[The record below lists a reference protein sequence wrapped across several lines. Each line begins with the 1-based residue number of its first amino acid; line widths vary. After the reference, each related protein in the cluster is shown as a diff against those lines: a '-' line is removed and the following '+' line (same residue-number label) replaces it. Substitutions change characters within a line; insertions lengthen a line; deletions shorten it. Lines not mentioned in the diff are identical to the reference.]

1 MSKSLVLLLIALLCA
16 SILLIAVRPSY
27 GDVTTN
33 SWVTRAPMPTARSDL
48 GTAVVDN
55 KIYAIGGLVLFAQDQ
70 EQTQSKEVGVNEV
83 YDPTNNS
90 WTERSSMPIPSS
102 DFATA
107 VYQGKI
113 YCIGGGV
120 TNVFNESTQTW
131 ESKNSEGFNQ
141 VYDPLIDKWENK
153 TAMPIPEIS
162 SQANVL
168 NGKIYL
174 LGGYPNASIVEMYN
188 PASDSWTIMT
198 PIPVGFNGASVVYDN
213 KLYAIGSMNWNQ
225 PQTIVYDPQNNSWS
239 IEWKP
244 SDFIGQSIAVA
255 TSGAYAP
262 QKIYVLTIPIGS
274 PTNTVIEN
282 KVFDPTNQSWAEGS
296 AVPTTRGRGY
306 SIVIDN
312 DLIYVI
318 GGYSSSSSS
327 YYQNPSITYL
337 ATVEEYIPYGFSTV
351 PISPSPSPSLPEL
364 SWFVILPLLLSV
376 FAVAAV
382 LRHRKISNLSKDKN
396 RLVKEC

>member
-55 KIYAIGGLVLFAQDQ
+55 KIYAIGGLVLFSQDQ

-120 TNVFNESTQTW
+120 TNVFNESNQTW
-131 ESKNSEGFNQ
+131 ESKTSEGFNQ
-141 VYDPLIDKWENK
+141 VYDPSIDKWENK
-153 TAMPIPEIS
+153 TAMLIPEIS

-188 PASDSWTIMT
+188 PASDNWTIMT

-225 PQTIVYDPQNNSWS
+225 PQTIVYGPQNNSWS
-239 IEWKP
+239 IEWKS

-255 TSGAYAP
+255 TSGTYAP

-274 PTNTVIEN
+274 PTNTVIKN
-282 KVFDPTNQSWAEGS
+282 KVFDPTNQNWAEGS

-376 FAVAAV
+376 FAVAVV